1 MAVYTKITQQDI
13 DHLFQDYNGIEQI
26 KGIAEGVENTNYLV
40 NTKNQNKFIFTIFEK
55 RTKRSDLP
63 FFHKAMSEFNHKGI
77 ACPTPITVN
86 ENDIFNI
93 KEVGVESVFLK
104 IKFLCLGVSVQ
115 IQNYLWKFLIWKQKR
130 V

>member
-13 DHLFQDYNGIEQI
+13 DYLFQDYDGIEQI

-77 ACPTPITVN
+77 ACPTPIL
-86 ENDIFNI
+86 
-93 KEVGVESVFLK
+93 S
-104 IKFLCLGVSVQ
+104 
-115 IQNYLWKFLIWKQKR
+115 LIHI
-130 V
+130 